1 MNKAIIIGNLTR
13 DPEMGQTTSGMA
25 TCKFT
30 VACNNGKDKE
40 GKERPADFITCKAF
54 DKRAETIGRYFS
66 KGKPICVTGSFK
78 TDKYQD
84 KNHED
89 VTHYS
94 SYVLVN
100 EFEFI
105 GGKNEGG
112 GQPTQA
118 EKTPEA
124 KKSDDMGKPSEYEE
138 VLGDGE
144 IPF

>member
-1 MNKAIIIGNLTR
+1 MNRVTLIANLVR

-30 VACNNGKDKE
+30 VACNNGKDKD
-40 GKERPADFITCKAF
+40 GNERPADFITCKAF
-54 DKRAETIGRYFS
+54 DKKAETIGRYFK

-84 KNHED
+84 KNHDD

-100 EFEFI
+100 EFEFV
-105 GGKNEGG
+105 GGKSDGG
-112 GQPTQA
+112 SAESEKPA
-118 EKTPEA
+118 EKPAPE
-124 KKSDDMGKPSEYEE
+124 KKPVEAEDADC
-138 VLGDGE
+138 
-144 IPF
+144 PF